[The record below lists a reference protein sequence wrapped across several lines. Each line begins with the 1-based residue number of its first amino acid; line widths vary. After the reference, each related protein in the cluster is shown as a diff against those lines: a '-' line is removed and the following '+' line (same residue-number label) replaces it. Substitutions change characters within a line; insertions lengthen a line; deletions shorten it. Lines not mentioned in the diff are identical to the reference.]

1 MPPSHRLSCS
11 MNAGKLL
18 GSLKVMKSCNREIQQ
33 NQSNKRGSGWMLIII
48 SYGIVKIL
56 TMKPPNV
63 YQNHWAKTP
72 KSSHFWIYWSVRLKR
87 HATSCKMWVASSPQR
102 VVRRC
107 DVLIG
112 SFFLP
117 RFPVFPYLA
126 MEHICFYMSYGRH
139 VSIYV
144 KVSWC
149 LFLVYNVCFSESRVT
164 RLYQISFKALGL
176 KQQHVNL
183 RKET

>member
-18 GSLKVMKSCNREIQQ
+18 GKKKVMKSCNPEIQQ
-33 NQSNKRGSGWMLIII
+33 NQNNKWGSGWMFIII

-56 TMKPPNV
+56 TIICLQMFIKIIEQKH
-63 YQNHWAKTP
+63 QNHGIFGP
-72 KSSHFWIYWSVRLKR
+72 P
-87 HATSCKMWVASSPQR
+87 SCKMWVASSPQR

-107 DVLIG
+107 DFLVG

-126 MEHICFYMSYGRH
+126 MDYICFYMSYGRH

-149 LFLVYNVCFSESRVT
+149 LFLKKVCFSESRVT